1 MTEDT
6 RKPRRPA
13 WFGIR
18 DQQEES
24 WEYCTV
30 LSCFEH
36 LILVQ
41 GDHQIPR

>member
-6 RKPRRPA
+6 RKLRRPA

-18 DQQEES
+18 DQQIS

-30 LSCFEH
+30 SSYFEH
-36 LILVQ
+36 LILIQ